1 MDYLPLFFDL
11 RGKACLI
18 VGGGAVALRKA
29 DLLHRA
35 GAQLVVVAP
44 EIRSDL
50 LALVEESQGQGIQ
63 RNVEKRDIQGKRL
76 VIAASDDMAVNE
88 AVSHWAKVLDVPV
101 NVVDA
106 PEHSS
111 VIFGAIID
119 RAPLQIAVSSG
130 GGSPVLA
137 RWVRSLIESLIP
149 AHLGKLAHF
158 MSAQRDR
165 VKAQIPDMQTRRLF
179 WESIPNSV
187 LAEKIMAGDSAGSER
202 LFAEKLNQVQRTQGE
217 VALIGAGPGDPEL
230 LTFKALRLLQAADVV
245 LYDRLV
251 NPLIVDMA
259 RRDAEKI
266 YVGKARSLH
275 SVPQGEINQLLIDH
289 AKAGKKVVRLKGG
302 DPFIFGRGGEEIEGL
317 AAENIPFQVV
327 PGITAASGCASY
339 AGIPLTHRDYA
350 QSVRFVTG
358 HLKDDSCD
366 LNWSELIHAD
376 QTLVFY
382 MGLTGL
388 AQICKRLMEHGRAPS
403 TPIALVQKGTTPEQR
418 VFTGT
423 LADLPARIAKEEVH
437 APTLI
442 IVGEVV
448 QLHDTLSWYQPE
460 YKGEN
465 HGI

>member
-1 MDYLPLFFDL
+1 MQHLPLFFNL
-11 RGKACLI
+11 QGKPCLI
-18 VGGGAVALRKA
+18 AGGGAVALRKA

-35 GAQLVVVAP
+35 GAQIHLVAP
-44 EIRSDL
+44 SIRDDL
-50 LALVEESQGQGIQ
+50 LKLIQQNQGCALLRAVEEGDVI
-63 RNVEKRDIQGKRL
+63 GKSL
-76 VIAASDDMAVNE
+76 VIAASDDSRVNE
-88 AVSHWAKVLDVPV
+88 AVSTWAQKANIPV
-101 NVVDA
+101 NVVDDPA
-106 PEHSS
+106 HSS

-119 RAPLQIAVSSG
+119 RAPITIAVSSG
-130 GGSPVLA
+130 GASPVLA
-137 RWVRSLIESLIP
+137 RWVRSRIEALIP
-149 AHLGKLAHF
+149 QGLGRLAIF
-158 MSAQRDR
+158 MGQQRDK
-165 VKAQIPDMQTRRLF
+165 VKAVIADITARRLF
-179 WESIPNSV
+179 WETIPNSV
-187 LAEKIMAGDSAGSER
+187 LAEKIMAADADASH
-202 LFAEKLNQVQRTQGE
+202 LFEQHLNQFQTPQGD

-266 YVGKARSLH
+266 YVGKACSFH
-275 SVPQGEINQLLIDH
+275 SVPQDEINALLIQY
-289 AKAGKKVVRLKGG
+289 AKSGKKVVRLKGG

-317 AAENIPFQVV
+317 AAENIAFQVV

-358 HLKDDSCD
+358 HLKDNSCD
-366 LNWSELIHAD
+366 LNWAELTHPD

-388 AQICKRLMEHGRAPS
+388 SQICQRLMENGRAS
-403 TPIALVQKGTTPEQR
+403 TTPIALVQKGTLPEQR

-423 LADLPARIAKEEVH
+423 LADLPTRIAKEEVH

-448 QLHDTLSWYQPE
+448 QLHKSLSWYQPSHS
-460 YKGEN
+460 GVN
-465 HGI
+465 NGL